1 MSAAVSV
8 VNLRKTYGPLV
19 AVDDLS
25 FEVPAGAVFA
35 LTGPNGAGKTTT
47 VECIEGL
54 RKPDRGSVRV
64 LGLDPDRD
72 HDRLYERIGV
82 QLQES
87 GLYDHIK
94 VREALELF
102 ASFFPKPLPVAEL
115 LDSFDLAARAE
126 SRFSTLSGGEKRKL
140 LTALALVG
148 RPELVI
154 LDEPTSGLDPH
165 ARQAFWATLGRF
177 RRDGL
182 SIILTTH
189 DLQEAEDHASTVA
202 VVSRGRLLAVG
213 APADLLS
220 EHGLR
225 ERVSCAWAE
234 ATAPVADGE
243 PGIRQVVLAEGRL
256 QVFVDD
262 PQTSTSLTDRLR
274 TLGAQ
279 ELALRRANLEDLY
292 LILTGKG
299 YRKEGE
305 VTP

>member
-1 MSAAVSV
+1 MSIAVSV
-8 VNLRKTYGPLV
+8 QNLKKTYGSLV

-35 LTGPNGAGKTTT
+35 LVGPNGAGKTTT

-54 RKPDRGSVRV
+54 RKPDSGTVRV
-64 LGLDPDRD
+64 LDLDPEGD

-87 GLYDHIK
+87 GLYDAIR

-102 ASFFPKPLPVAEL
+102 ASFFPNPLPVADLLEQFEL
-115 LDSFDLAARAE
+115 TARAA

-165 ARQAFWATLGRF
+165 ARQAFWATLARF

-202 VVSRGRLLAVG
+202 IVSRGRLLALG
-213 APADLLS
+213 TPAELLS

-225 ERVSCAWAE
+225 ERVSCAWDQVAP
-234 ATAPVADGE
+234 PVADGE

-262 PQTSTSLTDRLR
+262 PGTSTSLTDRLR
-274 TLGAQ
+274 GLGAQ